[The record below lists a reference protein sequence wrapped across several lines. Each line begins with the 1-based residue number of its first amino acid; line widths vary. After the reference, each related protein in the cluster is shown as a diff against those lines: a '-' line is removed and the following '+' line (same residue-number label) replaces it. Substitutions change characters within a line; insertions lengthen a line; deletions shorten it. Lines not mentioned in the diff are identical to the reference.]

1 MVNRIAALLVSLV
14 LIGSGAAFG
23 QSQPS
28 GAPSASVRIQQ
39 IQVAFVGSGA
49 IGGGSLRY
57 RGRDYAISVGGLGF
71 GGIGASRLRATG
83 SVYGLSRVEDFAG
96 PYVQIREGWALGEQG
111 RGRFWLRNAHG
122 VTMRLA
128 TQRKGLQLSLGAD
141 GVLIAFK

>member
-1 MVNRIAALLVSLV
+1 MFTKIAALLACL
-14 LIGSGAAFG
+14 LFTGAATAFA
-23 QSQPS
+23 QSRPT
-28 GAPSASVRIQQ
+28 GNPSASVRIQQ
-39 IQVAFVGSGA
+39 VQVAFVGSGA
-49 IGGGSLRY
+49 LGGGSLRFQ
-57 RGRDYAISVGGLGF
+57 GRDYPISAGGIGF

-111 RGRFWLRNAHG
+111 RGRLWLRNAHG